1 MANQKNIEIEIAG
14 GETTVE
20 TKDDNA
26 PKSFRIYWKSG
37 DVRPDFKIYWPSK
50 SENKLGKVKALGEL
64 KNELVNLGM
73 LEGNK
78 TECASARN
86 DEKCESAYSGVLR
99 KKIKKDLIM
108 EYTFSYP
115 YGGVK
120 NFHLNNVPVDLDEIE
135 EEKAE
140 KLLEIVKS
148 FNLKYVKES
157 QKNSN
162 LQNPKESKVEPQ
174 KTQVQKKKQAEVL
187 NKL

>member
-14 GETTVE
+14 RETIVE
-20 TKDDNA
+20 AREDNA
-26 PKSFRIYWKSG
+26 PKSFRIYWRSG
-37 DVRPDFKIYWPSK
+37 DMRPDFKIYWPSNGRNKREKMK
-50 SENKLGKVKALGEL
+50 SLDEL

-78 TECASARN
+78 TECSNAGIN
-86 DEKCESAYSGVLR
+86 EKCESAYSGVLR
-99 KKIKKDLIM
+99 KKIKPDLIM

-120 NFHLNNVPVDLDEIE
+120 NFHLNNVPVDLNEIE
-135 EEKAE
+135 EEKVE
-140 KLLEIVKS
+140 KLLEIIKK
-148 FNLKYVKES
+148 FNLKYIKES

-162 LQNPKESKVEPQ
+162 LPKPKESEDSTK
-174 KTQVQKKKQAEVL
+174 KTQAQKKKQIEVL

>member
-1 MANQKNIEIEIAG
+1 MGNQKNIEIEIAG
-14 GETTVE
+14 RETTVE
-20 TKDDNA
+20 TKESNT

-50 SENKLGKVKALGEL
+50 SGKANSTLDEL

-78 TECASARN
+78 TECSSAGK

-99 KKIKKDLIM
+99 KEIKENLIM

-120 NFHLNNVPVDLDEIE
+120 NFHLNNILIDLNELE
-135 EEKAE
+135 EEKVK
-140 KLLEIVKS
+140 KLLEIVKE
-148 FNLKYVKES
+148 FNLKYIE
-157 QKNSN
+157 
-162 LQNPKESKVEPQ
+162 ESK
-174 KTQVQKKKQAEVL
+174 KSSNVQIGEEKVDSSKKQAQRQKQIEVL